1 MTTTPKSYDYGRF
14 YARSEKHLTDVL
26 NERAGKGNWIK
37 TKVMIDAYGN
47 SHKAIDG
54 RDPVPTF
61 PDDEDDNGGWGYSKQ
76 VYRGVVFK
84 DATAAL
90 NVKMFVNAVD
100 DQKPEDRVL
109 ARTFNTV
116 EIGNRA
122 RIYGLPA
129 SGLPWETKAEADAAL
144 AQARAAQDA
153 FHKSLREDFE
163 GLPTLAGRAQRRP
176 SQHGSRRQTR
186 DHDHQ
191 PRLSDH
197 MRRPHSGR
205 TSQALRPR
213 SNHAGSEG
221 DVDSQVEP
229 LRPEIRLRPRG
240 RSLSF
245 PCGLE

>member
-163 GLPTLAGRAQRRP
+163 GRLDRKARLAELLAMATLTIAEANEARELVPEVHDDLMVQMEAQARIGAKEVR
-176 SQHGSRRQTR
+176 
-186 DHDHQ
+186 
-191 PRLSDH
+191 
-197 MRRPHSGR
+197 
-205 TSQALRPR
+205 
-213 SNHAGSEG
+213 
-221 DVDSQVEP
+221 
-229 LRPEIRLRPRG
+229 
-240 RSLSF
+240 
-245 PCGLE
+245 